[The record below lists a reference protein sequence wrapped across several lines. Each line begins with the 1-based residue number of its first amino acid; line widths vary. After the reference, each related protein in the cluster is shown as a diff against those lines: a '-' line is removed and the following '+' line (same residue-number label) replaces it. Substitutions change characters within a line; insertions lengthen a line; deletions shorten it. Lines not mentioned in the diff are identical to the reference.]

1 MLRDTVR
8 LVSCAI
14 ARARCYPL
22 SQAGIF
28 MRFQYPADAPAQFAN
43 LRATS
48 WSRTTTISC
57 REPIEVHSFFSI
69 KLVSRCY
76 EVSFLVPGMTTL
88 GTNIAGIGAL
98 RLIHTSITSDV
109 VKKLETAPA

>member
-1 MLRDTVR
+1 
-8 LVSCAI
+8 
-14 ARARCYPL
+14 
-22 SQAGIF
+22 

-43 LRATS
+43 LQATS
-48 WSRTTTISC
+48 WSCTTTISC

-76 EVSFLVPGMTTL
+76 EVSFLVLGMTTL
-88 GTNIAGIGAL
+88 RTNIAGIGVL
-98 RLIHTSITSDV
+98 RLIHRSMTSGV